1 MISRLRAARRACE
14 TITSTNP
21 DPDKVRQRLVKELGY
36 TFGAEQVAVV
46 AVVDQVTRKQST

>member
-1 MISRLRAARRACE
+1 MTTPLTFAV
-14 TITSTNP
+14 TITTTNP